1 MTRLE
6 GEELLNSILEST
18 PHGIAALEAVRDS
31 SDSIVDFKIK
41 LINSEGEKSLGFKP
55 NEIEGQT
62 ITESFVERVS
72 DELLKLLIPALRRGK
87 RFKKEMMFEVRG
99 ETLWFSFQGSQFG
112 DGLTLSFIDI
122 SEEKAQSIQLLE
134 SEAKYRKLFQ
144 ESMDSIFLMNN
155 EYLILEAN
163 NAMVELFGYQQDEI
177 RFLSFSDLFVEEESF
192 WYFNK
197 MLYKQNRIEEFE
209 TELKLANEKTAVCLI
224 NLIQV
229 VDHENEVAQYQA
241 VLKDITKRKKAEA
254 ELILAEKLSMTG
266 KIARSIAHEVRN
278 PLTNLNLALEQ
289 LKDEVP
295 NGVEDAELYFKIISR
310 NAKRIEELIA
320 SLLESSKPK
329 SLSLKKTNINEVIE
343 SSIQIIEDRLKL
355 QQMNI
360 ELDLA
365 NNLPDLPIDIEQLKV
380 AFVNLMINAIE
391 AMKAGQGLLKIS
403 TSLEHQEV
411 KVMIDDNGNGI
422 SKENIKK
429 LFDPFFT
436 AKKGGMGLGLTS
448 VQNIVQSH
456 LGEISV
462 ESEIGEGTKFILSF
476 RI

>member
-1 MTRLE
+1 MMRLE
-6 GEELLNSILEST
+6 GEKLLNSILEST
-18 PHGIAALEAVRDS
+18 PHGIAALGAVRDPNGTV
-31 SDSIVDFKIK
+31 IDFKIK
-41 LINSEGEKSLGFKP
+41 LINSEGEESLGFQP
-55 NEIEGQT
+55 DEIEGKM
-62 ITESFVERVS
+62 ITESFSERVS
-72 DELLKLLIPALRRGK
+72 SDLLKLLIPALKRGK
-87 RFKKEMMFEVRG
+87 RFKKEMMFEVRD

-122 SEEKAQSIQLLE
+122 SEDKSQSIQLLQ
-134 SEAKYRKLFQ
+134 SEAKYRKLFE
-144 ESMDSIFLMNN
+144 ESMDSIVLMNN

-163 NAMVELFGYQQDEI
+163 NAMMELFGYQQDEI
-177 RFLSFSDLFVEEESF
+177 RFLLFSDLFVEEEAF
-192 WYFNK
+192 WHFNK
-197 MLYKQNRIEEFE
+197 MLYKENRIEEFE
-209 TELKLANEKTAVCLI
+209 TELKLANGKTAVCLI

-229 VDHENEVAQYQA
+229 VDNQNGLAQYQA
-241 VLKDITKRKKAEA
+241 VLKDITKRKKAES

-295 NGVEDAELYFKIISR
+295 EGVEDAELYFKIISR

-329 SLSLKKTNINEVIE
+329 SLSLQNTDINKVIE
-343 SSIQIIEDRLKL
+343 SSIKIVEDRLKL
-355 QQMNI
+355 QQMN
-360 ELDLA
+360 LKLNLA
-365 NNLPDLPIDIEQLKV
+365 NNLPELPIDIEQLKV
-380 AFVNLMINAIE
+380 AFINLMINAIE
-391 AMKAGQGLLKIS
+391 AMKAGEGLLNIS
-403 TSLEHQEV
+403 SSLEHQEV
-411 KVMIDDNGNGI
+411 KVIISDNGNGI

-456 LGEISV
+456 LGDISV
-462 ESEIGEGTKFILSF
+462 ESEIGEGTRFILTF